1 MAQFQP
7 GQSGNPGGRPK
18 GEAKVRAAAR
28 EHTDTALGV
37 LVSAM
42 ADEDVR
48 VRIKAAEVILDRGW
62 GKPAQPHSG
71 DPDLP
76 PVQIEAIQRVIVD
89 PRNTNTKGV

>member
-28 EHTDTALGV
+28 EHTETAIAV
-37 LVSAM
+37 LVASM
-42 ADEDVR
+42 ADEDAR
-48 VRIKAAEVILDRGW
+48 VRISAAQALLDRGW

-71 DPDLP
+71 DDEMP
-76 PVQIEAIQRVIVD
+76 PINHSMTVTFIK
-89 PRNTNTKGV
+89 P

>member
-42 ADEDVR
+42 ADE
-48 VRIKAAEVILDRGW
+48 VILDRGW